1 MMIIE
6 LQNYISN
13 FKNDNDVRLLFQN
26 VRFW

>member
-13 FKNDNDVRLLFQN
+13 LKNDNDVRLVYQN

>member
-6 LQNYISN
+6 LQNYILN
-13 FKNDNDVRLLFQN
+13 LKNDNDVRLLFQN

>member
-6 LQNYISN
+6 LQNYFLN
-13 FKNDNDVRLLFQN
+13 LKNDNDVRLLFQN

>member
-13 FKNDNDVRLLFQN
+13 LKNDNDVRLLFQN